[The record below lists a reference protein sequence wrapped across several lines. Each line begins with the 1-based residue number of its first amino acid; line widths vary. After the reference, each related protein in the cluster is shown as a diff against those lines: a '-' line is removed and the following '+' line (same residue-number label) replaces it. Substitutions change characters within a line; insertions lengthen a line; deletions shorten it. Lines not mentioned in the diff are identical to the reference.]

1 MIFKSIK
8 FAIFL
13 AIDHQHLLDIVI
25 SCHVLTWWWWVASK
39 LKIHFVFELKFNVST
54 NSFWV
59 ESGDNELRV
68 TLIMTHDSHG
78 HSWTSSG
85 LNVSPFRF
93 EDNFVEFSLV
103 QLGSAAFPA
112 HHQLWRLSN
121 MQVEQCAW
129 TIQILFL
136 CPRGIQR
143 VHIVTLIC
151 LILKQKL
158 NSMKLITMKI
168 V

>member
-1 MIFKSIK
+1 MPRVDLMMMSR
-8 FAIFL
+8 
-13 AIDHQHLLDIVI
+13 
-25 SCHVLTWWWWVASK
+25 
-39 LKIHFVFELKFNVST
+39 LKIYFVFELKFNVST

-68 TLIMTHDSHG
+68 TLIMTHDTHGG

-85 LNVSPFRF
+85 LSVPLFCF

-103 QLGSAAFPA
+103 ELGSAALSD

-121 MQVEQCAW
+121 MQVEQYVW